1 MPQELR
7 PLIRIAPNAPT
18 FDLPVLVGLEQGF
31 FNEARI
37 EVRYSARYEDK
48 DKTLTEREVLSRLKE
63 SLYECGSADT
73 FNLCEW
79 GGIDRIERG
88 SRGGRIA
95 ALRAAVTAQAIL
107 TFDEALQEPG
117 DLSGVAV
124 GVNDY
129 TGSHYTTLQMLESV
143 VGRNKIVTQH
153 IGAPPVRMEIL
164 RKGSPVRA
172 VTLMEPFIS
181 LALKEGA
188 HILAMIFYRGAEV
201 FSPNLTGEQCER
213 YLRAINRAVDHINS
227 NFGRY
232 AHHIVEAAKGGL
244 APEELSR
251 DFIRY
256 RHAQFYEPERFG
268 RAYAWMQSW
277 GLSTGRSDQAAP
289 VARTGLPSIHGM
301 G

>member
-1 MPQELR
+1 MSQATK
-7 PLIRIAPNAPT
+7 PLLRIAPNTPT
-18 FDLPVLVGLEQGF
+18 FDLPVLVGLEEGF
-31 FNEARI
+31 FDEAGI
-37 EVRYSARYEDK
+37 DVRYSARYEDR

-107 TFDEALQEPG
+107 TFDEALQVPR
-117 DLSGVAV
+117 DLSGIPV
-124 GVNDY
+124 GVNEY
-129 TGSHYTTLQMLESV
+129 TGSHYTTLQMLEGV
-143 VGRNKIVTQH
+143 VGRDKVVTQH
-153 IGAPPVRMEIL
+153 VGAPQVRMEIL

-188 HILAMIFYRGAEV
+188 HILALTFYRGAEV
-201 FSPNLTGEQCER
+201 ISPNLTAEQREA
-213 YLRAINRAVDHINS
+213 YLRAINKAVDHINS

-232 AHHIVEAAKGGL
+232 AHYIVEATKGKL
-244 APEELSR
+244 APEDLSR
-251 DFIRY
+251 NFVRY
-256 RHAQFYEPERFG
+256 GHVQLYEPEVFG
-268 RAYAWMQSW
+268 QAYAWMQSW
-277 GLSTGRSDQAAP
+277 GLSTGKSAHDTL
-289 VARTGLPSIHGM
+289 VVG
-301 G
+301 

>member
-1 MPQELR
+1 MSQTR
-7 PLIRIAPNAPT
+7 PLLRIAPNTPT
-18 FDLPVLVGLEQGF
+18 FDLPVLVGLEEGF
-31 FNEARI
+31 FDESGI
-37 EVRYSARYEDK
+37 DVRYSARYEDR

-107 TFDEALQEPG
+107 TFDEALQVPR
-117 DLSGVAV
+117 DLSGLAV
-124 GVNDY
+124 GVNEY
-129 TGSHYTTLQMLESV
+129 TGSHYTTLQMLEGV
-143 VGRNKIVTQH
+143 VGRDKVVTQH
-153 IGAPPVRMEIL
+153 IGAPQVRMEVL

-188 HILAMIFYRGAEV
+188 HILAMTFYRGAEV
-201 FSPNLTGEQCER
+201 ISPNLSAEQREA
-213 YLRAINRAVDHINS
+213 YLRAINKAVDQINS
-227 NFGRY
+227 HFGRY
-232 AHHIVEAAKGGL
+232 AHYIVEATKGQL

-251 DFIRY
+251 NFIRY
-256 RHAQFYEPERFG
+256 GHVQLYEPEVFSQ
-268 RAYAWMQSW
+268 AYAWMQSW
-277 GLSTGRSDQAAP
+277 GLSTGKSDHDTL
-289 VARTGLPSIHGM
+289 VIG
-301 G
+301 

>member
-1 MPQELR
+1 MSQEAK
-7 PLIRIAPNAPT
+7 PLIRIAPNTPT
-18 FDLPVLVGLEQGF
+18 FDLPVLVALEEGF
-31 FNEARI
+31 FDEAGI
-37 EVRYSARYEDK
+37 EVRYSARYEDR

-107 TFDEALQEPG
+107 TFDQSLQVPR
-117 DLSGVAV
+117 DLSGVSV
-124 GVNDY
+124 GVNEY
-129 TGSHYTTLQMLESV
+129 TGSHYTTLQMLEGV
-143 VGRNKIVTQH
+143 VGREKVVTHH
-153 IGAPPVRMEIL
+153 IGAPQVRMEVL

-188 HILAMIFYRGAEV
+188 HILAMTFYRGAEV
-201 FSPNLTGEQCER
+201 ISPNLTVEQREA
-213 YLRAINRAVDHINS
+213 YLRAINKSVDHINA

-232 AHHIVEAAKGGL
+232 AHYIVEATKGQL

-251 DFIRY
+251 NYVRY
-256 RHAQFYEPERFG
+256 GHVKLYDPELFDQ
-268 RAYAWMQSW
+268 AYSWMRSW
-277 GLSTGRSDQAAP
+277 GLSRGKSDHDTL
-289 VARTGLPSIHGM
+289 VAS
-301 G
+301 